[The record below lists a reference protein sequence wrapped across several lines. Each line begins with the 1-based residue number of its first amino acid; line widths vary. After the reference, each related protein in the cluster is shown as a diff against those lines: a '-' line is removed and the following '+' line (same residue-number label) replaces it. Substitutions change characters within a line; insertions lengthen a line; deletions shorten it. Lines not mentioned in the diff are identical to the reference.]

1 MLAPR
6 ERPCYAAFT
15 STMPKT
21 IRYAR
26 LPTEQQHP
34 RSRHLDQLSIPALL
48 TLVHREDAQALRAV
62 TNALPHIA
70 RAVRLVT
77 TALSREGR
85 LFFVGA
91 GTSGRLGVLEAA
103 ECPPTF
109 HTPPSMIQAIIAGG
123 RGAVFR
129 SREGAEDRRAKASRV
144 IRQRI
149 RVGDVVVGI
158 AASGVTPF
166 VDEALLTAT
175 RRGAQTILITC
186 HTRSPIRAHVRIIL
200 PVGPEILTGSTR
212 LKAGT
217 ATKLVL
223 NMLTLGAM
231 VQLGKTYGNLMV
243 DVRPTSKKL
252 HARGRQII
260 QTVTG
265 CSDQAAARYLRAAHG
280 HVKTAIVM
288 ATHRISYQDA
298 QRQLTRANGVLRRA
312 LHLERTRKR

>member
-1 MLAPR
+1 ML
-6 ERPCYAAFT
+6 
-15 STMPKT
+15 KT

-48 TLVHREDAQALRAV
+48 TLMHREDAQALRAV

-70 RAVRLVT
+70 RAIRLIT
-77 TALSREGR
+77 TVLSDGGR

-103 ECPPTF
+103 ECPSTF
-109 HTPPSMIQAIIAGG
+109 STNPSMIQAIIAGG

-129 SREGAEDRRAKASRV
+129 SREGAEDRRADARRAT
-144 IRQRI
+144 RQRI
-149 RVGDVVVGI
+149 HAGDVVVGI

-175 RRGAQTILITC
+175 HCGAHTILIPC
-186 HTRSPIRAHVRIIL
+186 HVRSPIRAHIRIIL
-200 PVGPEILTGSTR
+200 PVGSEILTGSTR

-243 DVRPTSKKL
+243 DVRPTSRKL
-252 HARGRQII
+252 RARALHII
-260 QTVTG
+260 QTIAHCDART
-265 CSDQAAARYLRAAHG
+265 AAKALATARGQTKVAVLLAKHG
-280 HVKTAIVM
+280 VSYRIAL
-288 ATHRISYQDA
+288 HRLA
-298 QRQLTRANGVLRRA
+298 RANRSLRLA
-312 LHLERTRKR
+312 LDTHMP